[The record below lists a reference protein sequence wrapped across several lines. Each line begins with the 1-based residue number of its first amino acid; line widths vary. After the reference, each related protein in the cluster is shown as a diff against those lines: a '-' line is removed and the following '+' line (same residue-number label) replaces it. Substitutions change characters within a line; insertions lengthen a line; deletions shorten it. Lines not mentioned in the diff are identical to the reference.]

1 MIDVPIEPWWRRT
14 VNFTP
19 VAATLGGIA
28 FGAALGCVLA
38 FQCFDRV
45 SRDLS
50 LFLTLMGGAW
60 GYMRHDLL
68 IPRDRWAVVEAALR
82 DLGKW
87 QS

>member
-1 MIDVPIEPWWRRT
+1 MIDVQTEAWWRRN

-19 VAATLGGIA
+19 AAATLGGSRLRSA
-28 FGAALGCVLA
+28 RVRTSP

-60 GYMRHDLL
+60 DIAFG
-68 IPRDRWAVVEAALR
+68 
-82 DLGKW
+82 
-87 QS
+87 